1 MGDCGDPSIQCLRK
15 EEARLAALE
24 AEQTDSRRR
33 LEILRREFASLGVE
47 PEIRVHLP
55 LVIEA
60 PAPPTPTEK
69 VKLFRTLF
77 RGREEL
83 CIPR

>member
-1 MGDCGDPSIQCLRK
+1 
-15 EEARLAALE
+15 
-24 AEQTDSRRR
+24 
-33 LEILRREFASLGVE
+33 
-47 PEIRVHLP
+47 
-55 LVIEA
+55 VIEA